1 MNTDL
6 RKKSKKSFFL
16 LNLSQQKEE
25 ENIWCQNQ
33 IVLLQSF
40 SQEIY

>member
-1 MNTDL
+1 MNNAVFE
-6 RKKSKKSFFL
+6 KIIGKCEIMEI

-33 IVLLQSF
+33 IVILQSF
-40 SQEIY
+40 